1 MIGTRTHA
9 QIRSHAQK
17 FLIKLCKKYN
27 IEIKSKRKEN
37 FSLGHLNFP
46 YKRKSEKSV
55 VPIEKISNV
64 DLNLIK
70 KFNFYIKK
78 VNLENFESRE
88 TIFEIKKT
96 LKENF
101 VKNEDIC
108 MEKNQNSNIF
118 SSNLIIENIAQIF
131 IQPPEKNP
139 NILSTKS
146 HFSRDTL
153 LLVCKIIES
162 NKEVISLLA
171 RCDDNYIINS
181 PIFECISK
189 LKKNI

>member
-1 MIGTRTHA
+1 M
-9 QIRSHAQK
+9 
-17 FLIKLCKKYN
+17 
-27 IEIKSKRKEN
+27 
-37 FSLGHLNFP
+37 
-46 YKRKSEKSV
+46 
-55 VPIEKISNV
+55 
-64 DLNLIK
+64 NLIK

-96 LKENF
+96 VKENF
-101 VKNEDIC
+101 LKNEDIC
-108 MEKNQNSNIF
+108 MEKTQNSNIF
-118 SSNLIIENIAQIF
+118 YSNLIIENNAQIF

-146 HFSRDTL
+146 HFSKDTL
-153 LLVCKIIES
+153 LLVSKIIES

-171 RCDDNYIINS
+171 RCDFNYIINS
-181 PIFECISK
+181 PIFECINN